1 MAAATETPSLL
12 FMLMCWWG
20 NIPQKGK
27 SATNFYWYF
36 PVSYDYPPVDPVA
49 AGSSHKLETC
59 LNAFKHTCAA
69 VIHTCTTNTPP
80 IDPSW
85 VRGWGLLEAR
95 LHRLPAAFLS
105 QGLPGRC
112 CTGDG
117 KAAFSS
123 LASRLLSFFISNQLP
138 LSARRL
144 LDKQY
149 QELRSSVV
157 VCATYFT
164 TGSFLF

>member
-12 FMLMCWWG
+12 FMLMCWRG
-20 NIPQKGK
+20 NIPQKVK
-27 SATNFYWYF
+27 SAINFYWYF

-49 AGSSHKLETC
+49 AENSHKLETR

-69 VIHTCTTNTPP
+69 VIHTCTANTPP

-85 VRGWGLLEAR
+85 VRGRGLRGAR

-105 QGLPGRC
+105 QGLPGRR

-123 LASRLLSFFISNQLP
+123 LASLLLSFFISNQLP
-138 LSARRL
+138 LSMRRL
-144 LDKQY
+144 LDEQY

-157 VCATYFT
+157 VWATYFT
-164 TGSFLF
+164 IGFFLF